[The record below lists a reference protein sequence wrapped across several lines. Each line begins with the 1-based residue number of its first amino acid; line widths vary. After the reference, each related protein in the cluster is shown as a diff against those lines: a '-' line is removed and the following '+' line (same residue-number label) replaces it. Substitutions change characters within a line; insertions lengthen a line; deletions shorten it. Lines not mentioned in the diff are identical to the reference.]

1 MESSAVG
8 QISTLC
14 SQEFAKGSK
23 IRIMPDCHAGAGCT
37 IGTTLT
43 ITDKIV
49 PNIVGVDISC
59 GMRVVEIDARTVDLE
74 RLDKCIR
81 NNVPSGSNDRKRFHR
96 WAKDVPV
103 EDMKCW
109 NNLAHKKRD
118 YRLAIGS
125 LGYETKV

>member
-1 MESSAVG
+1 
-8 QISTLC
+8 
-14 SQEFAKGSK
+14 
-23 IRIMPDCHAGAGCT
+23 MPDCHAGAGCT